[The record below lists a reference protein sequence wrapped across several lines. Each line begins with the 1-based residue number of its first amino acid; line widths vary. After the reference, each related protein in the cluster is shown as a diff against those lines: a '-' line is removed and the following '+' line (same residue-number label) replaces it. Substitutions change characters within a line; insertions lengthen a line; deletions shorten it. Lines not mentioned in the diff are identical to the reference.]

1 MAQVAALVLLVFGL
15 LPIAN
20 WIPGGHEAPWY
31 ADSLSGWLSGGA
43 IVLGIGVIAG
53 IACRRYPALWRE
65 GAWARI
71 AAGWR
76 RRGFPADL
84 AVGLAALALYGVVAR
99 VVLSAKPLLIDEI
112 IQEYQARIFAS
123 GRLWLPTPADPA
135 FTSAQHL
142 LDWGGKVFG
151 QFPAGGPAMLALG
164 SLVHAEWLVGPVFAS
179 LGVVAF
185 ARLLRRIE
193 TRDGTALAALLLFAF
208 APFCVFLDASAMNH
222 VTETTWLLLAA
233 LGLVIATSDDA
244 AHPWAA
250 FGCGLALGIAAA
262 IRPLDAAVFAVP
274 AATWLAW
281 RARRGGRHLAALLGS
296 GAGVALPV
304 LMLLAVNASQT
315 GDPFRFGYIA
325 MWGKTHELGFHEAPW
340 GFAHTPARGLELV
353 NLYLLRLQT
362 YFLEAPAPSLLFAT
376 AALALVPRLSR
387 FDRWTLIGSAGLLL
401 AYFAYW
407 HDGFY
412 LGPRF
417 MLPLSPWLALWT
429 VRLPAV
435 LVERRVAVPI
445 VRGTVIAGCAAL
457 LIGATL
463 SVPIRAQRY
472 RNGMLTMRFDVD
484 TLARQAGVRHAIV
497 FVRES
502 WGAQLMSR
510 MWALGVTRT
519 NAERIYRTQ
528 DACRIEEGLGAIER
542 EGKDAAAFESSLA
555 PFAVDSSRLVR
566 LQPAPDTSLRFLPG
580 ARLSGRCVRR
590 IGEDRLGFTLFPP
603 LLLSRDTSVLYLR
616 DLHERD
622 RVAITQHPGRELWL
636 LTKGLAVGSS
646 LQFVRLSLDSLKQE
660 WAKQ

>member
-1 MAQVAALVLLVFGL
+1 VAQLAALLLLLLGL

-20 WIPGGHEAPWY
+20 WIPGGHQAPWY
-31 ADSLSGWLSGGA
+31 ADRLAGWISGGA
-43 IVLGIGVIAG
+43 IVLGLGVIAG
-53 IACRRYPALWRE
+53 IALRRYPALWRE
-65 GAWARI
+65 GLWARV
-71 AAGWR
+71 ASAWR
-76 RRGFPADL
+76 RRG
-84 AVGLAALALYGVVAR
+84 LAADIGVALAGFAVYAAVSRL
-99 VVLSAKPLLIDEI
+99 VLSARPLLIDEI

-123 GRLWLPTPADPA
+123 GRLWLPAPADPA

-164 SLVHAEWLVGPVFAS
+164 ALVGAQWLVGPVFAAI
-179 LGVVAF
+179 GVVIF

-193 TRDGTALAALLLFAF
+193 LRDGTALAALLLFAF

-222 VTETTWLLLAA
+222 VTETTWLLVAA
-233 LGLVIATSDDA
+233 LGLAVAVADEG

-250 FGCGLALGIAAA
+250 LGCGLALGIAAA
-262 IRPLDAAVFAVP
+262 IRPLDAVVFALPTAV
-274 AATWLAW
+274 WLAA
-281 RARRGGRHLAALLGS
+281 RARLGRGQFITLLAS
-296 GAGVALPV
+296 GVGVALPIV
-304 LMLLAVNASQT
+304 ALLLVNKSQT

-376 AALALVPRLSR
+376 AALALVPRLTA
-387 FDRWTLIGSAGLLL
+387 FDRWTLIGGAGLLL

-417 MLPLSPWLALWT
+417 MLPLAPWLALWT
-429 VRLPAV
+429 ARLPAV
-435 LVERRVAVPI
+435 LAERRVAAPVI
-445 VRGTVIAGCAAL
+445 RGTVVAGVGAL
-457 LIGATL
+457 VIGGVWLA
-463 SVPIRAQRY
+463 PIRAQQY
-472 RNGMLTMRFDVD
+472 RNGMLSMRFDAD
-484 TLARQAGVRHAIV
+484 ALAKQAGVRHALV

-502 WGAQLMSR
+502 WGAQLLSR

-542 EGKDAAAFESSLA
+542 QGKRAEEFEARLA
-555 PFAVDSSRLVR
+555 PFAADSSRLVR
-566 LQPAPDTSLRFLPG
+566 LRPAPDTSLRFLPG
-580 ARLSGRCVRR
+580 ARLTARCLRR
-590 IGEDRLGFTLFPP
+590 IGEDRLGFTVFSP
-603 LLLSRDTSVLYLR
+603 LLLARDTSVIYLR

-622 RVAITQHPGRELWL
+622 SVAIARHPGRDLWL
-636 LTKGLAVGSS
+636 LTQDPSVGAA
-646 LQFVRLSLDSLKQE
+646 LRFARIAPDSLRRE
-660 WAKQ
+660 WQPE